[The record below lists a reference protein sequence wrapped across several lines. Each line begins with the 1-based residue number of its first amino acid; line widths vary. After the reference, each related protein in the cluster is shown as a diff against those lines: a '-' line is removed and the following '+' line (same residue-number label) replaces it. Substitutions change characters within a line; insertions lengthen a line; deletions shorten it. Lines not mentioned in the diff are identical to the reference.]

1 MANCERRNSAADPR
15 LVARLYDNFVQ
26 LQQQAESL
34 RQARNENAAAMK
46 VIANGPSLV
55 MTMQLQLETAS

>member
-1 MANCERRNSAADPR
+1 MGNCERRNSNADPR
-15 LVARLYDNFVQ
+15 LVARLYDEFIH

-46 VIANGPSLV
+46 VLW
-55 MTMQLQLETAS
+55 TAFV